1 MIPAGLADHAPFGT
15 NVTSIRRAADDNR
28 RERTTV
34 DNQAEQSLYQRLGG
48 YDAIAAA
55 TDDLLARLQGDPRLG
70 GYWKGAS
77 HDNRRRA
84 RQLIVDFMVEAAGG
98 PAYYTGR
105 TMKTSHDGMHI
116 DAGDWDVF
124 MRHSAATLDHFGV
137 PARERDEVL
146 AFFAGLKSDVVES
159 R

>member
-1 MIPAGLADHAPFGT
+1 MAERPA
-15 NVTSIRRAADDNR
+15 
-28 RERTTV
+28 E
-34 DNQAEQSLYQRLGG
+34 SLYHRLGG

-77 HDNRRRA
+77 TDNRRHA

-105 TMKTSHDGMHI
+105 DMRTSHAGMGI
-116 DAGDWDVF
+116 DAADWDAF
-124 MRHSAATLDHFGV
+124 MRHAAATLDHFGL
-137 PARERDEVL
+137 PAQEKEEVL
-146 AFFAGLKSDVVES
+146 AFFAGLKGEVVE

>member
-1 MIPAGLADHAPFGT
+1 MEAP
-15 NVTSIRRAADDNR
+15 
-28 RERTTV
+28 TT
-34 DNQAEQSLYQRLGG
+34 QSLYQRLGG

-77 HDNRRRA
+77 NDNRRLA
-84 RQLIVDFMVEAAGG
+84 RQRIVDFMVEAAGG

-105 TMKTSHDGMHI
+105 TMQLSHDGMKI
-116 DAGDWDVF
+116 DEGDWAVF
-124 MRHSAATLDHFGV
+124 MHHSAAMLAHLGV
-137 PARERDEVL
+137 SEPEAGEVL
-146 AFFAGLKSDVVES
+146 AFFSSLKDDIVTN

>member
-1 MIPAGLADHAPFGT
+1 MA
-15 NVTSIRRAADDNR
+15 
-28 RERTTV
+28 ETT
-34 DNQAEQSLYQRLGG
+34 ATESLYHRLGG

-55 TDDLLARLQGDPRLG
+55 TDDLLARLQSDPRLG

-84 RQLIVDFMVEAAGG
+84 RQLIVDFMAEAAGG

-105 TMKTSHDGMHI
+105 SMKTSHDGMGI
-116 DAGDWDVF
+116 DAGDWDAF
-124 MRHSAATLDHFGV
+124 MHHAAATLAHFGV
-137 PARERDEVL
+137 AGREREEVL
-146 AFFAGLKSDVVES
+146 AFFSSLAPDIVE